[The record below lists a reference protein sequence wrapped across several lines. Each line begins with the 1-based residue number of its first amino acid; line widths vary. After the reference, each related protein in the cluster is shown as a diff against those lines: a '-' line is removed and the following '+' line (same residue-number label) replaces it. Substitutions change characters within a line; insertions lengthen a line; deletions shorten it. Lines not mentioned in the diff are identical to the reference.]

1 MNKAY
6 LLLGGNIGNRPANLK
21 KAKHLLENQ
30 VGKIV
35 KCSGIYET
43 ASWGNTD
50 QPDFLNR
57 VLLIETKLA
66 PEKIMEQIL
75 LIEKTMGRVRS
86 EKNASRVIDIDILF
100 FNDEVIETK
109 NIIIPHPEIQNRNF
123 VLYPLNELFPQLNHP
138 VLKKT
143 VHELLLQ
150 CSDTLAVHI
159 YGS

>member
-1 MNKAY
+1 MDKAY

-50 QPDFLNR
+50 QPDFLNQ

-66 PEKIMEQIL
+66 ADKIMEQIL

-86 EKNASRVIDIDILF
+86 EKNASRIIDIDILF

-123 VLYPLNELFPQLNHP
+123 VLYPLNELFPQLKHP

-150 CSDTLAVHI
+150 CNDTLAVHI
-159 YGS
+159 YSS

>member
-35 KCSGIYET
+35 KYSRIYET

-50 QPDFLNR
+50 QPDFLNQ

-66 PEKIMEQIL
+66 PAKIMEQIL
-75 LIEKTMGRVRS
+75 LIEKTIGRVRS

-123 VLYPLNELFPQLNHP
+123 VLYPLNEL
-138 VLKKT
+138 
-143 VHELLLQ
+143 
-150 CSDTLAVHI
+150 
-159 YGS
+159 